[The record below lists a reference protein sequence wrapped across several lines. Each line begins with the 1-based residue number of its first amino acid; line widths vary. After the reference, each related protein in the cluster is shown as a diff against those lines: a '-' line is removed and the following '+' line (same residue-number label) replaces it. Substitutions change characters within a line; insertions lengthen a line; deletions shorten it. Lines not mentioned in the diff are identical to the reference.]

1 MSHFL
6 FFLMLTLLC
15 TAVVCRPQYK
25 DDDFDYRMFEDDNA
39 GVVIDRV
46 IEPRHKHDSHH
57 HHHHSH
63 RRGEKAYLKTNRV
76 QRVKKFLD
84 SFRL

>member
-1 MSHFL
+1 MNQILLSVVL
-6 FFLMLTLLC
+6 ALLC
-15 TAVVCRPQYK
+15 SVAVSRPHYK
-25 DDDFDYRMFEDDNA
+25 EEDFDYRMFEDDNA

-57 HHHHSH
+57 HHHHNH
-63 RRGEKAYLKTNRV
+63 RHGDKAYLKTNRV
-76 QRVKKFLD
+76 QRLKKFFD